1 MHSTPSRA
9 ARKRVA
15 LAAFTGLWLSACGG
29 GGGGDATPV
38 AAAPTPAEAPTAAGP
53 SPSVNGPAVPAPSG
67 SSAPVAQGPAA
78 PAAGGTPAPAPAASG
93 TPAPAPAPAPAT
105 AVSLAQTG
113 ELWLTTS
120 HAGQVQRY
128 PGTARLPDGTYV
140 AVRDDSIE
148 RRAETSVLLRRLDT
162 QGNPVGVETTIA
174 AGSRPGVTAFP
185 DGSFLVTWLMPPPPT
200 FTLEFFV
207 AGQLFDAAGAPVGGV
222 MSLGSASNS
231 AQPTAL
237 VDGTFILTE
246 FVVDSHVNGA
256 GAVLRGFRR
265 DGTSTGFVAQLR
277 DDACGVSGRP
287 SATALPAGGF
297 AVAWPYTCGSAAPHV
312 RMRVYDGNGTL
323 AGSSEM
329 TVGSVGDGMGVDSAT
344 LTSGNIVLA
353 WSLGTIQ
360 LREVR
365 TLVVDPAALPTS
377 SDASRRVSP
386 QGRTPLPVKALAG
399 GGFVIPWF
407 TVSENDAQ
415 APVNRFTNAGEP
427 L

>member
-1 MHSTPSRA
+1 MQSTPSGA
-9 ARKRVA
+9 ARKRLA
-15 LAAFTGLWLSACGG
+15 LVAFTSLWLSACGG

-38 AAAPTPAEAPTAAGP
+38 AAAPAPAGAPIAAGP
-53 SPSVNGPAVPAPSG
+53 SPSVNSPAAPAPSG
-67 SSAPVAQGPAA
+67 SGAPVAQGPAA
-78 PAAGGTPAPAPAASG
+78 PAASG
-93 TPAPAPAPAPAT
+93 TSAPAPAPAT

-128 PGTARLPDGTYV
+128 PATARLPDGTYV
-140 AVRDDSIE
+140 AVRDDS
-148 RRAETSVLLRRLDT
+148 AGGHADTSVLLRRLDT

-185 DGSFLVTWLMPPPPT
+185 DGSFLVTWLMPPPATSTPN
-200 FTLEFFV
+200 V
-207 AGQLFDAAGAPVGGV
+207 MVGGQLFDAAGAPVGSV
-222 MSLGSASNS
+222 MSLGNATSS

-237 VDGTFILTE
+237 VDGTFILAALV
-246 FVVDSHVNGA
+246 VVDSHLNG
-256 GAVLRGFRR
+256 GDAVLRGFRR

-277 DDACGVSGRP
+277 ADACGVSGKP

-297 AVAWPYTCGSAAPHV
+297 AVAWPYTCGSAAPQV

-329 TVGSVGDGMGVDSAT
+329 TVGSLGDGMGVDSTT
-344 LTSGNIVLA
+344 LTSGNIALA

-365 TLVVDPAALPTS
+365 TLVVDPTALPTS
-377 SDASRRVSP
+377 SDGALRVAP
-386 QGRTPLPVKALAG
+386 QGRTPLPVKALSG
-399 GGFVIPWF
+399 GGFVIPWY

>member
-1 MHSTPSRA
+1 MQSTPSSA
-9 ARKRVA
+9 ARKRLA
-15 LAAFTGLWLSACGG
+15 LVAFTSLWLSACGG
-29 GGGGDATPV
+29 GGGGGPTPV
-38 AAAPTPAEAPTAAGP
+38 AAAPAPAGAPIAAGP
-53 SPSVNGPAVPAPSG
+53 NPSVNGPTAPAPSG

-78 PAAGGTPAPAPAASG
+78 PVASG
-93 TPAPAPAPAPAT
+93 TPAPTPPAAT
-105 AVSLAQTG
+105 AVALAQTG

-140 AVRDDSIE
+140 AVSDDSIE
-148 RRAETSVLLRRLDT
+148 RRADTSVMLRRLDT

-237 VDGTFILTE
+237 VDGTFILTA
-246 FVVDSHVNGA
+246 FVVDSHVNGP

-297 AVAWPYTCGSAAPHV
+297 AVVWPHTCGAGAPQV

-344 LTSGNIVLA
+344 LSSGNIVLA
-353 WSLGTIQ
+353 WSLGAIQ
-360 LREVR
+360 LREVQ
-365 TLVVDPAALPTS
+365 TLVVAPTALPTS
-377 SDASRRVSP
+377 SDGARRVAP
-386 QGRTPLPVKALAG
+386 QGRTPMPVKALAG

-407 TVSENDAQ
+407 TASENDAQ